1 MNQSA
6 PKFKCLLIST
16 NRERLPVPVIP
27 LGVCLL
33 ATEMEENGFAVQV
46 LDLAFEKKHVQSLL
60 VRMLDTF
67 KPDVICLSIRNID
80 NANCL
85 QPIFY
90 LKEVKSLVQAIKSQ
104 THVPVVVGG
113 SAFNISPEA
122 ILNYLDGDFG
132 IWGDGEHV
140 LVNALQGILQGLSPS
155 MLQGLLVRGQKF
167 NGDTAFRLPQLRTYA
182 NKDIFPWISIKKYLR
197 MGANL
202 PVQTK
207 RGCPKK
213 CIYCTYNNIEGNK
226 GRSKEPAE
234 VAEEVAYRVESYHPK
249 VIEFV
254 DSIFN
259 IPQSHAIQVCEAL
272 ARKRLPVEFEVS
284 SISAGDVSLPLFES
298 LKQAGFNSAIMTPD
312 SASDTVLKEL
322 QKGFG
327 ASEVVK
333 AAEYA
338 KQVSLPVLWS
348 FIMGGPGETKE
359 TALETFR
366 FIREQIGKKDVAFM
380 VFGVRVYPGTQMA
393 KRAVHEGVVSK
404 EDDLL
409 EPKFYFSSFLGK
421 DDLIR
426 LVKEQARGIKNLI
439 TVADNQHPL
448 VEKLTPLAR
457 LLPGPIWRYSRW
469 LRTIRS
475 TLF

>member
-1 MNQSA
+1 MSH
-6 PKFKCLLIST
+6 PKFKCLIIST

-27 LGVCLL
+27 HGVCLIAAEL
-33 ATEMEENGFAVQV
+33 EESGFDVQV
-46 LDLAFEKKHVQSLL
+46 LDLAFLKEPVQRLISRKLSA
-60 VRMLDTF
+60 F
-67 KPDVICLSIRNID
+67 APDVICLSIRNID

-85 QPIFY
+85 GPIFY

-104 THVPVVVGG
+104 TRAPVVVGG

-122 ILNYLDGDFG
+122 ILNYLGADFG
-132 IWGDGEHV
+132 IWGDGEHA
-140 LVNALQGILQGLSPS
+140 LVNALQGILQGMSS
-155 MLQGLLVRGQKF
+155 ARLQGLVVKGQKF
-167 NGDTAFRLPQLRTYA
+167 DENTAFRLQELRGRTD
-182 NKDIFPWISIKKYLR
+182 KDIFSWIPIKQYLR

-213 CIYCTYNNIEGNK
+213 CIYCTYNNIEGPK
-226 GRSKEPAE
+226 GRFKEPAE
-234 VAEEVAYRVESYHPK
+234 VAGEAAYQVKSYHPK

-259 IPQSHAIQVCEAL
+259 VPQSHAIQVCEAL

-298 LKQAGFNSAIMTPD
+298 LKQAGFNSAIITPD
-312 SASDTVLKEL
+312 SASDVVLREL
-322 QKGFG
+322 NKGFG
-327 ASEVVK
+327 VSEVVN

-338 KQVSLPVLWS
+338 KKVSLPVLWS
-348 FIMGGPGETKE
+348 FIVGGPGETKE
-359 TALETFR
+359 TVLETFR
-366 FIREQIGKKDVAFM
+366 FIREKIGKKDVAFM
-380 VFGVRVYPGTQMA
+380 VFGVRIYPGTQMA
-393 KRAVHEGVVSK
+393 ERAIAEAVVSMD
-404 EDDLL
+404 DDLL
-409 EPKFYFSSFLGK
+409 EPKFYFSPALEK

-426 LVKEQARGIKNLI
+426 LVKEQARGITNLI

-448 VEKLTPLAR
+448 VEKLAPLAR

-469 LRTIRS
+469 LRIIRS
-475 TLF
+475 TLS